1 MAAKVKGL
9 TSGAMIVGLGLA
21 TGCDRVLVGGA
32 WRHFKGRHH
41 GAEADIIMPVV
52 EVRAEKELTPELD
65 VYLSGQLVVG
75 RANDQDYFLRIE
87 GEGRFESLGF
97 GFDYYPF
104 KTRLIGL
111 EVQALEIFH
120 AKYDATGK
128 WWIFSLRER
137 DEFSG
142 IGARVGLTGE
152 FPSLPKDTCQLVW
165 FGGYNFTNTNIGR
178 GHIDVDLDG
187 WYVGAGL
194 QFPFGN

>member
-1 MAAKVKGL
+1 MTARVKGL
-9 TSGAMIVGLGLA
+9 TSGAMIGALVCIV
-21 TGCDRVLVGGA
+21 GCDRVMVGGA
-32 WRHFKGRHH
+32 WRHIKAEHEGFK
-41 GAEADIIMPVV
+41 ANLVVPVV

-87 GEGRFESLGF
+87 GEGNFESLGL

-104 KTRLIGL
+104 RTRLIGL

-120 AKYDATGK
+120 AEYEATGK
-128 WWIFSLRER
+128 WWVFSRRER

-142 IGARVGLTGE
+142 IGSRVGLTGE
-152 FPSLPKDTCQLVW
+152 FPSAPKDPCRLVW
-165 FGGYNFTNTNIGR
+165 YGGYNFTNTNIGR
-178 GHIDVDLDG
+178 GRIDVDLDG

-194 QFPFGN
+194 QFDLKN